1 MKRTIAVAVVV
12 FSALAAGCGPSR
24 EETLKQLRT
33 DDPRVQT
40 DTIAR
45 VALAGDKS
53 MAGELINLLDSE
65 DEGVRFMAAVG
76 LHRLTGKGSGI
87 IFITE
92 PGKRAACVREWRE
105 WWQAEQ
111 QASAAG
117 KAPAGASAKP

>member
-12 FSALAAGCGPSR
+12 FSTLAAGCGPSR

-33 DDPRVQT
+33 DNPRVQT

-53 MAGELINLLDSE
+53 MAGELFNLLDSE
-65 DEGVRFMAAVG
+65 DDGVRFMAAVG
-76 LHRLTGKGSGI
+76 LHRLTGRSSGI

-92 PGKRAACVREWRE
+92 PEKRAACVKEWRQ
-105 WWQAEQ
+105 WWEAEQ
-111 QASAAG
+111 QPSAAG
-117 KAPAGASAKP
+117 EAAGANAKP